1 MLCKAPFGVDFLLGI
16 SMRIVLLAFGA
27 ASWLLICGAAAQDPK
42 GVGSAIAV
50 LHTTKPAVAWD
61 AKTAVSADVTCDGK
75 PDTVVIG
82 YEKKEVVWLG
92 VVPGSDKNRAS
103 SPITMSFL
111 IGKHTQDSFCS
122 IPVQIETGPIECNDE
137 ELGALPGCKRVK
149 GCSDFSMVDTDCDSF
164 HFYWNSSRKKL
175 AWWRR

>member
-1 MLCKAPFGVDFLLGI
+1 M
-16 SMRIVLLAFGA
+16 
-27 ASWLLICGAAAQDPK
+27 SWFLICGAAARDPK
-42 GVGSAIAV
+42 VPVPNSAIAV
-50 LHTTKPAVAWD
+50 LHTAKPAVGWD

-82 YEKKEVVWLG
+82 YEKKKEVAWLG

-103 SPITMSFL
+103 RPITMSFL
-111 IGKHTQDSFCS
+111 VGKHTQDSFCS
-122 IPVQIETGPIECNDE
+122 LPVQIKTGPIECDDN

-149 GCSDFSMVDTDCDSF
+149 GCSDFSIVDTDCDSF
-164 HFYWNSSRKKL
+164 YFYWDSSHKKL